1 MENVGAIKIK
11 SRLQYQKA
19 ELELR
24 VNQFSIKI
32 RVVVLNV
39 IINTEN
45 I

>member
-1 MENVGAIKIK
+1 MENLGAIKNK

-24 VNQFSIKI
+24 ANQFSIKI
-32 RVVVLNV
+32 RVVVLTV
-39 IINTEN
+39 IINTEK